1 MLSME
6 RNGVV
11 DPTESPQAESDTDG
25 DQTTELPTGN
35 HPLEVAARKGFGP
48 LSKAIDKAWH
58 GEAIPCVSCG
68 QLVRRTQNT
77 CDECEQDL
85 SARMIEKM
93 RTHSGPWYVLEHLR
107 PFPGVTLDRI
117 IRQIRRG
124 LITETSIIRGP
135 STDHQ
140 WRFAVETPGL
150 CRYFGQCWKCHSE
163 VAPSDS
169 TCTRCR
175 ALLTYEQHEEPGHPA
190 SGDAAASHDRVL
202 MPTSHLTALS
212 DAVGRAGV
220 SKAGSEWNS
229 TPRVGGIRVT
239 WIAGFLV
246 VAVITLLVWISSL
259 RQNRTSESPPPAESM
274 VVPATTTEATT

>member
-1 MLSME
+1 ME
-6 RNGVV
+6 RIGVV
-11 DPTESPQAESDTDG
+11 EPVESPQAESDTGG
-25 DQTTELPTGN
+25 DQAPELPAGN

-48 LSKAIDKAWH
+48 LSKAIEKAWH

-68 QLVRRTQNT
+68 QLARRTQNT
-77 CDECEQDL
+77 CDECGQDL

-93 RTHSGPWYVLEHLR
+93 RAHAGPWYVLEHLR

-124 LITETSIIRGP
+124 LITETSIVRGP
-135 STDHQ
+135 ATDHQ

-150 CRYFGQCWKCHSE
+150 CRYFGQCWKCHNE

-175 ALLTYEQHEEPGHPA
+175 ALLTYEQHQETGHPA
-190 SGDAAASHDRVL
+190 ANTATAPHNRVIA
-202 MPTSHLTALS
+202 PTPQISALS

-220 SKAGSEWNS
+220 RSADSEWNS
-229 TPRVGGIRVT
+229 TPRVGGIRAT
-239 WIAGFLV
+239 WIAGILV
-246 VAVITLLVWISSL
+246 VAVIVVLVWITSV
-259 RQNRTSESPPPAESM
+259 RQKSTSESPPPAESM
-274 VVPATTTEATT
+274 RMPATPDEVVG